1 MLPQL
6 SADCYSSFQYAR
18 PCRPDH
24 ENYPFQP
31 GETIT
36 SQLPSPTHDAVQSIR
51 IGLRDVAS
59 ETARNIQQLSQATVE
74 QALEMGQQLWRMQRD
89 LKRKEY
95 GAFLSILG
103 WASAKARKFINLAKT
118 FDGFEQSQL
127 IRVELTT
134 LLGLCSSRYSSVV
147 AQLREVQDITQELV
161 EQLIKQNR
169 PARKPKQDP
178 ISGWKQNRVGGTRRY
193 EIILHDE
200 VTGLL
205 IEQQA
210 EAEKILPQ
218 KVIAE
223 AVALLAQQK
232 SADLEGTVSELE
244 TNPQRG
250 IDEVQEHAQPRT
262 EEVEELARTDSA
274 FVENQQ
280 SPLDDEIAFPEAS
293 EPVDEVTIAQRE
305 VEQYLEEQ
313 ASAIAVLP
321 EGAVLAGEDETEI
334 QWLLN
339 ASLHE
344 VEAVIHS
351 VPVRSAYRALYLLNQ
366 FQSGDTN
373 RMELLE
379 ERVTEHQIAVGA
391 VEPGQVTAKEKTW
404 KDETQTRSKD
414 SEQATDNS
422 KAEPVSE
429 CLKLTSSDVQNL
441 EPEQN
446 NVLNEGDLVQINVTR
461 GNNDKTWN
469 GLLGYIQKFVSS
481 TGKAVVLL
489 QGDYRSKQFFKDE
502 LKLVE
507 PVTAENLKAT
517 AVTNGAA
524 NCLPVTEV
532 ETEAEPQVFHTGDR
546 VEIVSDRHGSDLVWQ
561 VGVIKVANAVG
572 CVVEVLG
579 RTVWFC
585 VDELVLVSTT
595 PQAAPEQEK
604 HATRGIQH
612 FHS

>member
-1 MLPQL
+1 MLQL
-6 SADCYSSFQYAR
+6 LAENQVANGSAEPSQYVEASV
-18 PCRPDH
+18 PTDP
-24 ENYPFQP
+24 P
-31 GETIT
+31 
-36 SQLPSPTHDAVQSIR
+36 SLPSPTHDALESIR
-51 IGLRDVAS
+51 IGLREVAFK
-59 ETARNIQQLSQATVE
+59 TAFQVQQLSQETV
-74 QALEMGQQLWRMQRD
+74 QKALQMGQQLWRMQRD

-118 FDGFEQSQL
+118 FDGFEPSQL
-127 IRVELTT
+127 IQVELTT

-193 EIILHDE
+193 EVILHDE

-210 EAEKILPQ
+210 EAERILPQ

-280 SPLDDEIAFPEAS
+280 SPLDDQIAFPEAS

-339 ASLHE
+339 ASLDS
-344 VEAVIHS
+344 VEAVIREI
-351 VPVRSAYRALYLLNQ
+351 PARSAYRALYLLNQ
-366 FQSGDTN
+366 FQSGDAK

-379 ERVTEHQIAVGA
+379 QRVTEHHVAVGA

-404 KDETQTRSKD
+404 KDETQTRRQET
-414 SEQATDNS
+414 EQATDNS
-422 KAEPVSE
+422 KAESVSE
-429 CLKLTSSDVQNL
+429 CLKLTSEDVQNL

-446 NVLNEGDLVQINVTR
+446 NILSEGDLVQINVTR

-469 GLLGYIQKFVSS
+469 GLFGYIQKFVAS

-502 LKLVE
+502 LKLISTVE
-507 PVTAENLKAT
+507 ENSQAS
-517 AVTNGAA
+517 VVVGGGEE
-524 NCLPVTEV
+524 CLPP
-532 ETEAEPQVFHTGDR
+532 TEAEPRVFQEGDR
-546 VEIVSDRHGSDLVWQ
+546 VEIVSSRQGDDLVWQ
-561 VGVIKVANAVG
+561 VGVVDVANTVG
-572 CVVEVLG
+572 CVVKVAG
-579 RTVWFC
+579 QIRWFC
-585 VDELVLVSTT
+585 NDELLS
-595 PQAAPEQEK
+595 
-604 HATRGIQH
+604 
-612 FHS
+612 HSAH